1 MEIEVRSNGEVI
13 FTGLAENFLFQ
24 NDLDAELEDLLV
36 GLDFMLE
43 GSIIF
48 FNDMEI
54 EKLETSLYN

>member
-1 MEIEVRSNGEVI
+1 MEIEVRSNGKVI

-36 GLDFMLE
+36 GLDSMLE

>member
-36 GLDFMLE
+36 GLDSMLE